1 MNIEKEVYDQIQR
14 LKRNYM
20 EPACILVSS
29 DVMYEMQ
36 VEFASDLASYRPYYP
51 YYASSTVE
59 KATDTYMGLPVGVV
73 QAGDDVKEYIKVGGV
88 R

>member
-14 LKRNYM
+14 LKRNYI

-36 VEFASDLASYRPYYP
+36 VESASDLASSRPYYP
-51 YYASSTVE
+51 YYARVVE

-73 QAGDDVKEYIKVGGV
+73 QARDDVKEYIKVGGV

>member
-20 EPACILVSS
+20 EPICILVSS

-36 VEFASDLASYRPYYP
+36 CEFASDPVIRRPYYP
-51 YYASSTVE
+51 YYARAVE